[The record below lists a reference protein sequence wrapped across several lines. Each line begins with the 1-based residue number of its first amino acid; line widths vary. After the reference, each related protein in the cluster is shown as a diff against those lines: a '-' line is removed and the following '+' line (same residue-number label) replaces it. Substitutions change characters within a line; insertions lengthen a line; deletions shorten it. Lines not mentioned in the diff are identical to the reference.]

1 MEKVIVIN
9 GMHCDHCRASVEK
22 ALNAI
27 KGVEARVDL
36 KRKTA
41 TVKSKTIIDD
51 QILKDAVTEAGYE
64 VVSISTR

>member
-9 GMHCDHCRASVEK
+9 GMHCDHCRAAVEK
-22 ALNAI
+22 ALSAI
-27 KGVEARVDL
+27 QGVEVKVDL
-36 KRKTA
+36 NQKTA

-51 QILKDAVTEAGYE
+51 QILKDTVTEAGYE

>member
-22 ALNAI
+22 ALSAI

-51 QILKDAVTEAGYE
+51 QILKDTVTEAGYE

>member
-9 GMHCDHCRASVEK
+9 GMHCDRCRASVEK
-22 ALNAI
+22 ALSAI

-51 QILKDAVTEAGYE
+51 QILKDTVTEAGYE